1 MISEEERKRIADKII
16 EKEKEK
22 HGISGWYDKHEFL
35 AQILIGIGAMTFVGI
50 IVFIFYLIDLFFG
63 W

>member
-22 HGISGWYDKHEFL
+22 HSFSGWANEHEFL
-35 AQILIGIGAMTFVGI
+35 TNVIAVIGVIVFMGT
-50 IVFIFYLIDLFFG
+50 IVFIFYLIDLF
-63 W
+63 WW